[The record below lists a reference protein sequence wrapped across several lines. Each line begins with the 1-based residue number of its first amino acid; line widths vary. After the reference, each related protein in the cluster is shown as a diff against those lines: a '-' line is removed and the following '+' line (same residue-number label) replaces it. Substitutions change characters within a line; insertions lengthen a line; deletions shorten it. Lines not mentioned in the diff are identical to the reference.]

1 MVLIKTGGVSTLD
14 IPDNAIDTAEL
25 QANSVINAKIKDAN
39 ITQAKNA
46 DTVLIRCTVTLQQN
60 GNGTTGGT
68 GYMPFLGDVVAITY
82 MNDSGAAFTG
92 AAKVTSA
99 SGDIVSSNG
108 TLADNTSERIST
120 GLSNNTA
127 LAKASTLVITTG
139 ATIGAGA
146 TVAIIEIEGKINAVA

>member
-1 MVLIKTGGVSTLD
+1 MVLIKTGGLGTLD

-25 QANSVINAKIKDAN
+25 QSDSVINAKIKNAN

-60 GNGTTGGT
+60 GNAQTGGT

-82 MNDSGAAFTG
+82 MNDSGAIFTG
-92 AAKVTSA
+92 AASVA
-99 SGDIVSSNG
+99 STGGAIVASTANLG
-108 TLADNTSERIST
+108 DNTSERIT
-120 GLSNNTA
+120 AGLGNNTG

-139 ATIGAGA
+139 TTVGTGA